1 MVWLD
6 YLLIAVAVLSVVVGF
21 FRGAVRELLGL
32 LVWVAAY
39 LLTIR
44 FAATL
49 DLHLVGSI
57 ESPTT
62 RLVVSNVSIFLGV
75 LILGTIVVSLAS
87 MLVRSVGLG
96 GLDRLL
102 GGVYGVLRGVFMLA
116 VAVLVAGASPLRQE
130 TWWKQSIL
138 VPELQPLAE
147 ALHHL
152 IPEQWR
158 TYFAPRDS
166 EVQVLEFRPEH

>member
-6 YLLIAVAVLSVVVGF
+6 YLLITVVVVSIVVGL

-39 LLTIR
+39 LLTVR
-44 FAATL
+44 FAPML
-49 DLHLVGSI
+49 NPHLAGSI
-57 ESPTT
+57 ESPTS
-62 RLVVSNVSIFLGV
+62 RLVVSNVAIFVGV
-75 LILGTIVVSLAS
+75 MILGAIIVSLTS
-87 MLVRSVGLG
+87 KLVRSIGLG

-116 VAVLVAGASPLRQE
+116 AAVLVAGASPLRQE
-130 TWWKQSIL
+130 TWWEQSRL

>member
-6 YLLIAVAVLSVVVGF
+6 YLLIAVVVVSMLVGL

-39 LLTIR
+39 LLMLR
-44 FAATL
+44 LAPL
-49 DLHLVGSI
+49 LEPHLAGSI
-57 ESPTT
+57 ESQTT
-62 RLVVSNVSIFLGV
+62 RMVVAHAAIFIAVLVLGA
-75 LILGTIVVSLAS
+75 ILVSLTS

-96 GLDRLL
+96 GIDRLL
-102 GGVYGVLRGVFMLA
+102 GGVYGALRGVFMLA
-116 VAVLVAGASPLRQE
+116 AAVLVTGASPLRQE
-130 TWWKQSIL
+130 PWWNQSTL
-138 VPELQPLAE
+138 VPELQPLAD

-158 TYFAPRDS
+158 AYFAPH
-166 EVQVLEFRPEH
+166 ETETQVLKFRPEH